1 MESQNTGNLA
11 NLYRPKTFK
20 EVVGQDLAVSALKRV
35 AHAPGITVRSI
46 LLKGSWGSGKC
57 VHPDT
62 IVRTA
67 DGLRKAS
74 SIVKYTPFEILGS
87 SNAFVGAELN
97 SETQVYCIKTE
108 RGKTVKVT
116 GNHPIYVWDGEKFK
130 FVRADFIKKGDCVV
144 EDLTPMQVTSFDKW
158 AYLVGL
164 LLGDGVLTQN
174 RSNTIS
180 FVTADV
186 ELCYFVESYCKSEF
200 WHYTKQVV
208 CIGNRLPQYII
219 RFNRFSTPYIKCDS
233 LGILGHTADTKVL
246 PEDFWTWNF
255 SSQVSLLQ
263 GVMDTDGSCSADGS
277 IELGLNSLSLLEGL
291 SHVIQSLGMSVR
303 ISKRVRE
310 YDRKDGSSGIS
321 YRMYISQVTSK
332 GSAQS
337 LFRLRRKLDNIRSVN
352 DISQIKRYKFK
363 GMAKV
368 IYNYLK
374 DNNIHI
380 SNEDRKSLSTNFNNG
395 EMSCYRCMQWQDYL
409 QQRGYDFDLIHPN
422 IYPDFVTEIA
432 IEQVPHTID
441 LQCETVPVFYTSG
454 IITHNTTVARIFGRA
469 LNCDKFQET
478 DDVCNECPKCKDAMT
493 RTSQLYMELDATSVG
508 NVDAIRNLGDRLS
521 IVPNGRRLVV
531 IDEIHAAS
539 VAALNALLKIIED
552 GVPNTIF
559 MFCLAKGTL
568 IPTSKGI
575 KPIELIQPGDEVHS
589 LSGLKKVKALHVNG
603 VRECVTLKTKS
614 GHTLVAT
621 PDHKIQVLR
630 QGKIVWSEIKD
641 IKVTDCI
648 PISVSDVMSKGQC
661 SFSIPECE
669 LIGRIV
675 GDGYYNGYRL
685 GVLFNYSEWE
695 YGKKL
700 LESAK
705 VDYKPVLKK
714 SVVEVTIH
722 NSGNLKKIWGLLPY
736 VNGEKQIPTS
746 VWNMDFSQV
755 KAFLKGWRDADM
767 GKSNKCLYIKSE
779 KLAKQA
785 SILSMYSGETISVR
799 RRTREVTEDART
811 CGVKKGIYSYSEV
824 RSNSNKVIPFDRTLA
839 EEILLDPPSF
849 DWRTDTKVVDG
860 LTKLRQ
866 RIQGRGNYNISWNL
880 LRGNKNYDIPY
891 ANYVKVESV
900 EYFGECEVYDL
911 ELDHPDKSFIADGFS
926 VHNCTTEDILPTIQS
941 RSLCID
947 IGTIPLNVLSAR
959 IKEIADSRNLPI
971 SDQNLSILAMKSQ
984 GHMRDAL
991 QLLQLY
997 ELAGERGLDSSYFK
1011 LRSFIINCLSS
1022 KPKMDPELIL
1032 NDILRYPTADI
1043 KLSVGMFIRN
1053 IFKADQGTTDYKLLQ
1068 AGFGKSL
1075 FSYFFSP
1082 LSQQALR
1089 TEVGTEILLRAFLER
1104 TKKPNH

>member
-46 LLKGSWGSGKC
+46 FLHGSWGSGKC
-57 VHPDT
+57 IHPDT

-87 SNAFVGAELN
+87 PNAFVGAELN

-108 RGKTVKVT
+108 RGKTIKVT

-130 FVRADFIKKGDCVV
+130 FVRADSIKKGDCVV

-158 AYLVGL
+158 AYLVGI

-186 ELCYFVESYCKSEF
+186 ELCDFVESYCKSEF

-208 CIGNRLPQYII
+208 CTGNRLPQYII

-255 SSQVSLLQ
+255 ASQVSLLQ
-263 GVMDTDGSCSADGS
+263 GVMDTDGSCSVDGS

-310 YDRKDGSSGIS
+310 YDRKDGSSGVS

-332 GSAQS
+332 GNAQS
-337 LFRLRRKLDNIRSVN
+337 LFRLRRKLDNIRSDN

-368 IYNYLK
+368 IHNYLK
-374 DNNIHI
+374 DNNIRI
-380 SNEDRKSLSTNFNNG
+380 SNEDRKSLNTNFNNG

-409 QQRGYDFDLIHPN
+409 QQRGYDFELIHPN
-422 IYPDFVTEIA
+422 VYPDFVTEIA
-432 IEQVPHTID
+432 IEQVSHTID
-441 LQCETVPVFYTSG
+441 LQCETAPVFYTSG
-454 IITHNTTVARIFGRA
+454 IITHNTTVARIFGKA
-469 LNCDKFQET
+469 LNCEHFQET

-508 NVDAIRNLGDRLS
+508 NVDAIRSLGDRLS
-521 IVPNGRRLVV
+521 IMPNGRRVV
-531 IDEIHAAS
+531 IFDECHAAS
-539 VAALNALLKIIED
+539 NAALNALLKIVED
-552 GVPNTIF
+552 GVPNTMFIF
-559 MFCLAKGTL
+559 
-568 IPTSKGI
+568 
-575 KPIELIQPGDEVHS
+575 
-589 LSGLKKVKALHVNG
+589 
-603 VRECVTLKTKS
+603 
-614 GHTLVAT
+614 
-621 PDHKIQVLR
+621 
-630 QGKIVWSEIKD
+630 
-641 IKVTDCI
+641 
-648 PISVSDVMSKGQC
+648 C
-661 SFSIPECE
+661 S
-669 LIGRIV
+669 
-675 GDGYYNGYRL
+675 
-685 GVLFNYSEWE
+685 
-695 YGKKL
+695 
-700 LESAK
+700 
-705 VDYKPVLKK
+705 
-714 SVVEVTIH
+714 
-722 NSGNLKKIWGLLPY
+722 
-736 VNGEKQIPTS
+736 
-746 VWNMDFSQV
+746 
-755 KAFLKGWRDADM
+755 
-767 GKSNKCLYIKSE
+767 
-779 KLAKQA
+779 
-785 SILSMYSGETISVR
+785 
-799 RRTREVTEDART
+799 
-811 CGVKKGIYSYSEV
+811 
-824 RSNSNKVIPFDRTLA
+824 
-839 EEILLDPPSF
+839 
-849 DWRTDTKVVDG
+849 
-860 LTKLRQ
+860 
-866 RIQGRGNYNISWNL
+866 
-880 LRGNKNYDIPY
+880 
-891 ANYVKVESV
+891 
-900 EYFGECEVYDL
+900 
-911 ELDHPDKSFIADGFS
+911 
-926 VHNCTTEDILPTIQS
+926 TEDILPTIKS

-947 IGTIPLNVLSAR
+947 IGTIPLNILSAR
-959 IKEIADSRNLPI
+959 VKEIADSRNLPI

-1011 LRSFIINCLSS
+1011 FRSFIINCLSS

-1032 NDILRYPTADI
+1032 NEILRYPTADI

-1053 IFKADQGTTDYKLLQ
+1053 IFKAEQGTTDYKLLQ
-1068 AGFGKSL
+1068 SGFGKSL

-1104 TKKPNH
+1104 TKKSNH